1 MFKNRNKNIQ
11 NANVNAHNSN
21 NNEHNNVTTLKIHK
35 NQEKSQV
42 RMDLDIHT

>member
-1 MFKNRNKNIQ
+1 MFKYRNKNIQ

-21 NNEHNNVTTLKIHK
+21 NKHNNVTTLKIHK